1 MTLKFLKQTKI
12 FLLLIVVFFSNSRA
26 QDLPKPKGII
36 VDKVA
41 AVVGKNLI
49 LASDIEN
56 QYSQALSSGE
66 TPPPKCSVLEELLFT
81 KLLVHQAE
89 VDSIEIPEK
98 QVQQELDQRMRYYVA
113 QVGSEEKLEEYYGKS
128 IAQLKEDFKEDV
140 REMLL
145 ARQVQQG
152 ITADVKV
159 TPSEVRTMFNSFSVD
174 SLPLLN
180 AEMEIAQV
188 VKKIEVNED
197 EKNIVREKIR
207 KIRDRIVDGEDFA
220 TLAVLYSEDTESA
233 KRGGELGFVG
243 RNDLVP
249 EFAAEAFNLK
259 GKEIS
264 RIVESQFGFH
274 IIQLIK
280 RRGEMINVRHILIS
294 PKFSSAD
301 LKKAQLELDSIKNQ
315 IASGKITFEEAALK
329 FSDDT
334 ETKLNGGLL
343 INPATGTTKF
353 DVAEIEPGLF
363 FILDKLKLGEVSDVT
378 KQAGSDNKP
387 AFKLLTIKS
396 KSEPHRANLKDDYQ
410 RLQNI
415 ALQQKQAKTVNTWIN
430 KKRKQSYIK
439 VTEEY
444 MGCQFRN
451 TWFDKEKQQ

>member
-329 FSDDT
+329 FSDDA

>member
-12 FLLLIVVFFSNSRA
+12 FLLIVVFFSNSRA

-451 TWFDKEKQQ
+451 TWFDKEKQH

>member
-12 FLLLIVVFFSNSRA
+12 FLLIVVFFSNSRA

-128 IAQLKEDFKEDV
+128 IAQLKEDFKDDV

-294 PKFSSAD
+294 PKFSSTD
-301 LKKAQLELDSIKNQ
+301 IKKAQLELDSVKNQ
-315 IASGKITFEEAALK
+315 IALGKITFEEAALK
-329 FSDDT
+329 FSDDN

-387 AFKLLTIKS
+387 AFKLLKIKS

-415 ALQQKQAKTVNTWIN
+415 ALQQKQAKAVNTWIN

-439 VTEEY
+439 ITEDY

>member
-280 RRGEMINVRHILIS
+280 RRGEMINVRNILIS

-415 ALQQKQAKTVNTWIN
+415 ALQQKQAKTV
-430 KKRKQSYIK
+430 
-439 VTEEY
+439 
-444 MGCQFRN
+444 
-451 TWFDKEKQQ
+451 

>member
-12 FLLLIVVFFSNSRA
+12 FLLIVVFFSNSRA
-26 QDLPKPKGII
+26 QDLPKPKGTI

-329 FSDDT
+329 FSDDA

>member
-243 RNDLVP
+243 RIDLVP

>member
-315 IASGKITFEEAALK
+315 IASGKFTFEEAALK
-329 FSDDT
+329 FSDDA

>member
-12 FLLLIVVFFSNSRA
+12 FLLIVVFFSNSRA

>member
-12 FLLLIVVFFSNSRA
+12 FLLIVVFFSNSRA

-329 FSDDT
+329 FSDDA

>member
-1 MTLKFLKQTKI
+1 MTLRFLKQSKI
-12 FLLLIVVFFSNSRA
+12 FLLLILVFFSNSQA

-66 TPPPKCSVLEELLFT
+66 TPPPKCAVLEELLFT

-152 ITADVKV
+152 ITADIKV

-180 AEMEIAQV
+180 AEMEIAQI

-280 RRGEMINVRHILIS
+280 RRGEMINVRHILVS
-294 PKFSSAD
+294 PKFSSTD
-301 LKKAQLELDSIKNQ
+301 IKKAQLELDSIRNQ
-315 IASGKITFEEAALK
+315 IVSGKITFEEAAIK
-329 FSDDT
+329 FSDDS

-363 FILDKLKLGEVSDVT
+363 FILDKLKLGEISDVT

-387 AFKLLTIKS
+387 AFKLLKIKS

-415 ALQQKQAKTVNTWIN
+415 ALQQKQAKAVNTWIN

-439 VTEEY
+439 ITEEY

-451 TWFDKEKQQ
+451 TWFDKDKQQ

>member
-12 FLLLIVVFFSNSRA
+12 FLLIVVFFSNSRA

-66 TPPPKCSVLEELLFT
+66 TPPQKCSVLEELLFT

>member
-1 MTLKFLKQTKI
+1 
-12 FLLLIVVFFSNSRA
+12 
-26 QDLPKPKGII
+26 

-66 TPPPKCSVLEELLFT
+66 TPPPKCAVLEELLFT

-152 ITADVKV
+152 ITADIKV

-180 AEMEIAQV
+180 AEMEIAQI

-294 PKFSSAD
+294 PKFSSTD
-301 LKKAQLELDSIKNQ
+301 IKKAQLELDSIRNQ
-315 IASGKITFEEAALK
+315 IVSGKITFEEAAIK
-329 FSDDT
+329 FSDDS

-363 FILDKLKLGEVSDVT
+363 FILDKLKLGEISDVT

-387 AFKLLTIKS
+387 AFKLLKIKS

-415 ALQQKQAKTVNTWIN
+415 ALQQKQAKAVNTWIN

-439 VTEEY
+439 ITEEY

-451 TWFDKEKQQ
+451 TWFDKDKQQ

>member
-1 MTLKFLKQTKI
+1 
-12 FLLLIVVFFSNSRA
+12 
-26 QDLPKPKGII
+26 
-36 VDKVA
+36 
-41 AVVGKNLI
+41 
-49 LASDIEN
+49 
-56 QYSQALSSGE
+56 
-66 TPPPKCSVLEELLFT
+66 
-81 KLLVHQAE
+81 
-89 VDSIEIPEK
+89 
-98 QVQQELDQRMRYYVA
+98 
-113 QVGSEEKLEEYYGKS
+113 
-128 IAQLKEDFKEDV
+128 
-140 REMLL
+140 MLL

-159 TPSEVRTMFNSFSVD
+159 TPSEVSTIFNSFSVD

>member
-12 FLLLIVVFFSNSRA
+12 FLLLIVVFCSNSRA

-315 IASGKITFEEAALK
+315 IALGKITFEEAALK

>member
-329 FSDDT
+329 FSDDA

-378 KQAGSDNKP
+378 KQAASDNKP

>member
-1 MTLKFLKQTKI
+1 MSKFFKLSTI
-12 FLLLIVVFFSNSRA
+12 HLFISILLLSFANA
-26 QDLPKPKGII
+26 QDVPKSKGIV

-66 TPPPKCSVLEELLFT
+66 NPPPKCAVLEELLFT
-81 KLLVHQAE
+81 KLLVHQSE
-89 VDSIEIPEK
+89 IDSIEIPEK

-128 IAQLKEDFKEDV
+128 IAQLKEDFKDDV

-152 ITADVKV
+152 ITADIKV
-159 TPSEVRTMFNSFSVD
+159 TPAEVRTMFNSFSVD

-188 VKKIEVNED
+188 VKKIGVNEE
-197 EKNIVREKIR
+197 EKNNVREKIK
-207 KIRDRIVDGEDFA
+207 KIRDRILSGEDFE
-220 TLAVLYSEDTESA
+220 TLAILYSEDTESA

-264 RIVESQFGFH
+264 KIVESQFGFH

-294 PKFSSAD
+294 PKFSSTD
-301 LKKAQLELDSIKNQ
+301 IKNSQLQLDSVRNLIVE
-315 IASGKITFEEAALK
+315 GKITFEEAALK
-329 FSDDT
+329 FSDDE
-334 ETKLNGGLL
+334 ETKLNGGLI

-363 FILDKLKLGEVSDVT
+363 FILDKLKIGEVSDVS
-378 KQAGSDNKP
+378 KQSGSDNKP
-387 AFKLLTIKS
+387 VFKLLMIKT
-396 KSEPHRANLKDDYQ
+396 KSVPHRANLKDDYQ

-415 ALQQKQAKTVNTWIN
+415 ALQQKQAKAVNTWIN
-430 KKRKQSYIK
+430 KKRKLSYIK
-439 VTEEY
+439 ITEDY
-444 MGCQFRN
+444 MGCEFKN
-451 TWFDKEKQQ
+451 TWFDKDKQQ

>member
-1 MTLKFLKQTKI
+1 MTLKFLKQIKI
-12 FLLLIVVFFSNSRA
+12 FLLIVVFFSNSRA

-329 FSDDT
+329 FSDDA

-410 RLQNI
+410 RLQII

>member
-1 MTLKFLKQTKI
+1 MTLKFLNQSKI
-12 FLLLIVVFFSNSRA
+12 FLLWMVVFFSNSFA
-26 QDLPKPKGII
+26 QDLPKSKGVI

-81 KLLVHQAE
+81 KLLVHQSE

-159 TPSEVRTMFNSFSVD
+159 TPAEVRAMFNSFSVD

-180 AEMEIAQV
+180 AEMEIAQI

-197 EKNIVREKIR
+197 EKNNVREKIK
-207 KIRDRIVDGEDFA
+207 KIRDRIVGGEDFA

-294 PKFSSAD
+294 PKFSSTD
-301 LKKAQLELDSIKNQ
+301 IKKAQSELDSVRNQ
-315 IASGKITFEEAALK
+315 IVLGNISFEEAALK
-329 FSDDT
+329 YSNDD
-334 ETKLNGGLL
+334 ETKLNGGLM

-363 FILDKLKLGEVSDVT
+363 FVLDKLKLGEISEVS

-387 AFKLLTIKS
+387 AFKLLMIKS

-415 ALQQKQAKTVNTWIN
+415 ALQQKQAKTVSNWIN

-444 MGCQFRN
+444 MGCEFRN

>member
-315 IASGKITFEEAALK
+315 IALGKITFEEAALK

>member
-12 FLLLIVVFFSNSRA
+12 FLLIVVFFSNSRA
-26 QDLPKPKGII
+26 QDLPEPKGII

-159 TPSEVRTMFNSFSVD
+159 TPSEVRTMFNSFTVD

>member
-1 MTLKFLKQTKI
+1 
-12 FLLLIVVFFSNSRA
+12 
-26 QDLPKPKGII
+26 
-36 VDKVA
+36 
-41 AVVGKNLI
+41 
-49 LASDIEN
+49 
-56 QYSQALSSGE
+56 
-66 TPPPKCSVLEELLFT
+66 
-81 KLLVHQAE
+81 
-89 VDSIEIPEK
+89 
-98 QVQQELDQRMRYYVA
+98 
-113 QVGSEEKLEEYYGKS
+113 
-128 IAQLKEDFKEDV
+128 
-140 REMLL
+140 
-145 ARQVQQG
+145 
-152 ITADVKV
+152 
-159 TPSEVRTMFNSFSVD
+159 
-174 SLPLLN
+174 
-180 AEMEIAQV
+180 
-188 VKKIEVNED
+188 
-197 EKNIVREKIR
+197 
-207 KIRDRIVDGEDFA
+207 
-220 TLAVLYSEDTESA
+220 
-233 KRGGELGFVG
+233 
-243 RNDLVP
+243 
-249 EFAAEAFNLK
+249 
-259 GKEIS
+259 
-264 RIVESQFGFH
+264 
-274 IIQLIK
+274 
-280 RRGEMINVRHILIS
+280 MINVRHILIS

>member
-1 MTLKFLKQTKI
+1 MKLKFLKTNRILLVFCVLFFIKTK
-12 FLLLIVVFFSNSRA
+12 A
-26 QDLPKPKGII
+26 QETNLPKGTI

-49 LASDIEN
+49 LVSDIEN

-66 TPPPKCSVLEELLFT
+66 TPPPKCAVLEELLFT
-81 KLLVHQAE
+81 KLLVHQSE

-152 ITADVKV
+152 ITADTKV
-159 TPSEVRTMFNSFSVD
+159 TPAEVRAMFNSFPSD

-180 AEMEIAQV
+180 AEMEIAQI
-188 VKKIEVNED
+188 VKKIDVNEE
-197 EKNIVREKIR
+197 EKNNVKEKIR
-207 KIRDRIVDGEDFA
+207 KIRDRIVAGEDFA

-294 PKFSSAD
+294 PKFSSTD
-301 LKKAQLELDSIKNQ
+301 IKNAQHELDSVRKQ
-315 IASGKITFEEAALK
+315 IVDGNITFELAAQK
-329 FSDDT
+329 FSDDD
-334 ETKLNGGLL
+334 ETKLNGGLIL
-343 INPATGTTKF
+343 NPATGTTKF
-353 DVAEIEPGLF
+353 DVAEIEPSLF
-363 FILDKLKLGEVSDVT
+363 FILDKLKIGEISEVS

-387 AFKLLTIKS
+387 VFKLLMIKS

-415 ALQQKQAKTVNTWIN
+415 ALQQKQAKAVNTWIN
-430 KKRKQSYIK
+430 KKRKLTYIK
-439 VTEEY
+439 ITEDF
-444 MGCQFRN
+444 MDCQFKN

>member
-1 MTLKFLKQTKI
+1 MKLKFLKQTKI
-12 FLLLIVVFFSNSRA
+12 FLLIVVFFSNSRA

-36 VDKVA
+36 LDKVA

-56 QYSQALSSGE
+56 QYSHALSSGE

-451 TWFDKEKQQ
+451 TWFDKEKQH